1 MIVHITRFVLVT
13 AGAMGGYTASR
24 LVDWSD
30 TTGLPEYYVILILIL
45 LGSSIGYVAGGIF
58 GRELALLYE
67 RAEERLSEM
76 APVDFTLGATGMI
89 VGLLIALLVS
99 WPLRLLEP
107 MWLAVLITV
116 TLFVMGGYL
125 GLRIAL
131 LKRDDIAASFP
142 RLAGS
147 APAGASTQPGATVK
161 LLDTS
166 AIIDG
171 RFVELVEFGLL
182 EGALKVPRFVLS
194 ELQTLSD
201 SADDAK
207 RARGR
212 RGLDLLTRLSG
223 GDLDI
228 EAFEA
233 DYPTVPETDG
243 KLLRLAEDMSAA
255 VVTVDYNLT
264 KVARVRG
271 VTVINLN
278 EIATALKPVFLP
290 GESLRLEVQ
299 KEGKEQSQGVG
310 YLDDGTM
317 VVIQD
322 GREHIGVLVDTE
334 VTSVLQT
341 SAGRM
346 IFARFAGRVDADD
359 AEA

>member
-13 AGAMGGYTASR
+13 AGAMGGFTVSR

-45 LGSSIGYVAGGIF
+45 LGSSMGYVAGGIF
-58 GRELALLYE
+58 GRELKLIYE

-89 VGLLIALLVS
+89 VGLLIALLAS

-107 MWLAVLITV
+107 SWIAVLTTV
-116 TLFVMGGYL
+116 ALFMMGGYL

-131 LKRDDIAASFP
+131 LKRDDIASSFP
-142 RLAGS
+142 KLAGPEAEARAGS
-147 APAGASTQPGATVK
+147 AARAAK

-171 RFVELVEFGLL
+171 RFTELVALGLL
-182 EGALKVPRFVLS
+182 EGPLKVPRFVLS
-194 ELQTLSD
+194 ELQTLAD
-201 SADDAK
+201 SADDVK
-207 RARGR
+207 RSRGR
-212 RGLDLLTRLSG
+212 RGLDLLTRLSAS
-223 GDLDI
+223 DI
-228 EAFEA
+228 DIQTFEA
-233 DYPTVPETDG
+233 DYPTIPETDG
-243 KLLRLAEDMSAA
+243 KLMRLAEDMGASI
-255 VVTVDYNLT
+255 VTVDYNLT
-264 KVARVRG
+264 KVARLRDVNA
-271 VTVINLN
+271 INLN
-278 EIATALKPVFLP
+278 EVATALKPAFLP
-290 GESLRLEVQ
+290 GEAIRLEVQ
-299 KEGKEQSQGVG
+299 KAGKEDGQGVG

-322 GREHIGVLVDTE
+322 GRGHIGERVDAE

-346 IFARFAGRVDADD
+346 IFARFTGEAETVDSD
-359 AEA
+359 E